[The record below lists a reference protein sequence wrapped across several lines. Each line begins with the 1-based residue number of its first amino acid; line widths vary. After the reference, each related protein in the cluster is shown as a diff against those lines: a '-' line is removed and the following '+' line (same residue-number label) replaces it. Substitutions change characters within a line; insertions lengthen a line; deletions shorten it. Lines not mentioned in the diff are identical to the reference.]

1 MHGFFVR
8 FLSKRKTM
16 MVKMNAFIFG
26 RYDINNVFLPARLEE
41 GVCEVIKKVEVS
53 LSNKK
58 AKNRECKVKGY
69 FYFFGV

>member
-1 MHGFFVR
+1 
-8 FLSKRKTM
+8 M

-69 FYFFGV
+69 FYFFVV

>member
-1 MHGFFVR
+1 
-8 FLSKRKTM
+8 M

-58 AKNRECKVKGY
+58 VKNRDCKVKGY
-69 FYFFGV
+69 FYFLAFGF

>member
-1 MHGFFVR
+1 MHRFFVR

-58 AKNRECKVKGY
+58 AKNRECKVTGY
-69 FYFFGV
+69 FYFFVG